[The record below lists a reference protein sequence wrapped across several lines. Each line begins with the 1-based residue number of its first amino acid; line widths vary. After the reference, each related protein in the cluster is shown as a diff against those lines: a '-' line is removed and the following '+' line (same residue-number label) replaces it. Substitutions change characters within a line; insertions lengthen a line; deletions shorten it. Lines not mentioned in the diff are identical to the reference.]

1 MKEQKKSQLKY
12 YQMVLYTI
20 ENLLPIKDTL
30 KTLPSSG
37 INNCIKIQQRQRSRK
52 TTVKELGKMESDKK
66 ILKTA
71 PPVLYLQN
79 PVFGIK
85 VITNNKKL
93 CIKINV
99 KTM

>member
-1 MKEQKKSQLKY
+1 
-12 YQMVLYTI
+12 MVLYTI
-20 ENLLPIKDTL
+20 KNLLPIKDIL
-30 KTLPSSG
+30 KTLPSTG
-37 INNCIKIQQRQRSRK
+37 INNYIKIQQRQRSRK
-52 TTVKELGKMESDKK
+52 TGMKELGKMKQDK
-66 ILKTA
+66 IVLKTA
-71 PPVLYLQN
+71 PTVLYLQN